1 MSKTGIII
9 QREYLVRVRK
19 KSFLIM
25 TIVGPL
31 LMAALWIVPF
41 FIATLSEERRDI
53 EVFDQSGIF
62 SDSFISDSR
71 FNYIFVDGELDAV
84 KKQFLGSG
92 HYALVYIPRTEL
104 SVPATAVIYSSRQ
117 PGMNVKTEVRDLM
130 KKEVEGLKL
139 MAKGI
144 DPAVLEAIKTSINI
158 TTIKLD
164 EAGFEEEG
172 FAEVTTALGLV
183 AGIVIY
189 FMLFM
194 FGGQVMRSVIEEKT
208 SRIVE
213 VIVSS
218 VKPVQLMLGKMIGVG
233 LVGLTQ
239 FLLWVVLTFALVAGF
254 QVIYGHK
261 LSGADF
267 SAPSSVAVP
276 AQGGMT
282 GMTGMADFEGQGS
295 NNTMNRVLAA
305 VQSIDFGTML
315 FSFLL
320 YFIGGY
326 LLYASLFAAM
336 GSAVE
341 NEQDSQQF
349 VLPVTL
355 PLVISLFSVGYILN
369 YPDGALS
376 VWLSMIPFTSPVVM
390 MIRIAFGV
398 PVWQVVLSVVMLYLS
413 VAATTWL
420 GARIYRTGILMYG
433 KKVSWKELWKWLRY
447 N

>member
-9 QREYLVRVRK
+9 QREYMVRVKK

-71 FNYIFVDGELDAV
+71 FNYIFVEGEPDSV
-84 KKQFLGSG
+84 KKQFLRSG

-104 SVPATAVIYSSRQ
+104 SVPSSAIIYSSRQ

-139 MAKGI
+139 IAKGI
-144 DPAVLEAIKTSINI
+144 DPDVLEAIKTSINI

-254 QVIYGHK
+254 QLVYGHK
-261 LSGADF
+261 LSSTDIA
-267 SAPSSVAVP
+267 APASVAVP
-276 AQGGMT
+276 GQGGMT
-282 GMTGMADFEGQGS
+282 GMAEFNGPADT
-295 NNTMNRVLAA
+295 NTMSRVLEA

-320 YFIGGY
+320 YFVGGY

-376 VWLSMIPFTSPVVM
+376 VWLSMIPLTSPVVM

-398 PVWQVVLSVVMLYLS
+398 PVWQVILSVVILYLS
-413 VAATTWL
+413 VGLTTWL

-433 KKVSWKELWKWLRY
+433 KKVTWKELWKWLRY